1 MLGCL
6 VVDHIKNT
14 SRFEDGKVV
23 LVAVADVLLTK
34 LIFEEFRSD
43 EKSDELYKSR
53 FEYFLQ
59 QFKCHSNSVNLNTWF
74 QVAMI
79 PIGLSAKTLDEAQLE
94 AKRCMRVMDLED
106 SKRLEGEIL
115 ASLVFLGKEGLD
127 KDVIMYFL
135 EAEYQ
140 LDLKKVKT
148 AFGHAIKSLLKSE
161 DFEAYIEEICCYKRR
176 SYRMMC
182 GGLGHAYYNHLP
194 ADWVNPTL
202 DALDEDMKSMSLS
215 FMKTFICLPTW

>member
-14 SRFEDGKVV
+14 YHTQDGKVV
-23 LVAVADVLLTK
+23 LIAVADVLLTK
-34 LIFEEFRSD
+34 LIFEEFQAE
-43 EKSDELYKSR
+43 EKSDELYQSR
-53 FEYFLQ
+53 LKYFIQ
-59 QFKCHSNSVNLNTWF
+59 QLKTHPKSVNIKTWF

-94 AKRCMRVMDLED
+94 AKRCLRIMDLKQ
-106 SKRLEGEIL
+106 SKKLEGEII
-115 ASLVFLGKEGLD
+115 ASLIFLGKEGLD
-127 KDVIMYFL
+127 KEVIMYFL

-148 AFGHAIKSLLKSE
+148 AFGHAIKSLLNC
-161 DFEAYIEEICCYKRR
+161 DNFETYIEEVCRYKRR

-182 GGLGHAYYNHLP
+182 GGLGQVYYNSLP
-194 ADWVNPTL
+194 ENWVNPTL
-202 DALDEDMKSMSLS
+202 DALEDDIKSMSLS
-215 FMKTFICLPTW
+215 FMKTFTCLPTW